1 MEPEQS
7 NSNPDIVNAIK
18 AIENNKND
26 PKTVVML
33 SMDGCPWC
41 EKVKALLPSS
51 GYKLV
56 EVKITDTSKF
66 QNEFMS
72 NPYNKNQKITFP
84 RCFIEGKLIGGH
96 DDLVT
101 FLNSKKSESKP
112 EPKPEPKPQPKPPTT
127 SKPSPSTLPSVK
139 NARLEEGVL
148 PKVSDMFSG
157 RKLDFAPIAATVNS
171 NIDPLFSDL
180 KRCLCEGFAD
190 IFASISPLIIDRIV
204 DSMKDSVKNDPKIQE
219 YIQSRLIQLISEIKS
234 SSDKD
239 MILTN
244 LNGECKEVFTVGQS
258 T

>member
-1 MEPEQS
+1 MELPKTEPS
-7 NSNPDIVNAIK
+7 SNPDIKNAIN
-18 AIENNKND
+18 AIEANKTEPN
-26 PKTVVML
+26 TVVML
-33 SMDGCPWC
+33 SMNGCLWC
-41 EKVKALLPSS
+41 DKVKALLPPT

-56 EVKITDTSKF
+56 EIKIADTASF
-66 QNEFMS
+66 QTEFMS
-72 NPYNKNQKITFP
+72 NPYNTKQQKSFP
-84 RCFIEGKLIGGH
+84 MCFIEGKLIGGH
-96 DDLVT
+96 DDLVK
-101 FLNSKKSESKP
+101 FLGNKKP

>member
-1 MEPEQS
+1 MEPSIKPEPS
-7 NSNPDIVNAIK
+7 DNEDIKNAIN
-18 AIENNKND
+18 AIEANKTD

-101 FLNSKKSESKP
+101 FLNSKKPESKP
-112 EPKPEPKPQPKPPTT
+112 EPKHLPKPPTT
-127 SKPSPSTLPSVK
+127 SKPSPSILPSVK

>member
-1 MEPEQS
+1 MEPSIKPEPS
-7 NSNPDIVNAIK
+7 DNEDIKNAIN
-18 AIENNKND
+18 AIEANKTD

-101 FLNSKKSESKP
+101 FLNSKKPESKP
-112 EPKPEPKPQPKPPTT
+112 EPKHLPKPPTT

-244 LNGECKEVFTVGQS
+244 LNGECKEVFTV
-258 T
+258 

>member
-1 MEPEQS
+1 MEPSIKPEPS
-7 NSNPDIVNAIK
+7 DNEDIKNAIN
-18 AIENNKND
+18 AIEANKTD

-41 EKVKALLPSS
+41 EKVKVLLPSS

-101 FLNSKKSESKP
+101 FLNSKKPESKP
-112 EPKPEPKPQPKPPTT
+112 EPKHLPKPPTT
-127 SKPSPSTLPSVK
+127 SKPSPSILPSVK

-244 LNGECKEVFTVGQS
+244 LNGECKEVFTV
-258 T
+258 

>member
-1 MEPEQS
+1 MEPSIKPEPS
-7 NSNPDIVNAIK
+7 DNEDIKNAIN
-18 AIENNKND
+18 AIEANKTD

-101 FLNSKKSESKP
+101 FLNSKKP
-112 EPKPEPKPQPKPPTT
+112 EPKHLPKPPTT
-127 SKPSPSTLPSVK
+127 SKPSPSILPSVK

>member
-1 MEPEQS
+1 MEPSIKPEPS
-7 NSNPDIVNAIK
+7 DNEDIKNAIN
-18 AIENNKND
+18 AIEANKTD

-101 FLNSKKSESKP
+101 FLNSKKPESKP
-112 EPKPEPKPQPKPPTT
+112 EPKHLPKPPTT
-127 SKPSPSTLPSVK
+127 SKPSPSILPSVK

-244 LNGECKEVFTVGQS
+244 LNGECKEVFTV
-258 T
+258 